1 VAVNA
6 ADHIAQQCVERAGRE
21 RHGARVRHEARRQP
35 VVHCREH
42 GHAERFSRLG
52 RHAIGEDVVGREA
65 QVCMLLGAADRK
77 HGAVF
82 LLEQPFDLGPVE
94 IGDAHEAAT

>member
-1 VAVNA
+1 
-6 ADHIAQQCVERAGRE
+6 
-21 RHGARVRHEARRQP
+21 
-35 VVHCREH
+35 
-42 GHAERFSRLG
+42 
-52 RHAIGEDVVGREA
+52 
-65 QVCMLLGAADRK
+65 MLLGAADRK